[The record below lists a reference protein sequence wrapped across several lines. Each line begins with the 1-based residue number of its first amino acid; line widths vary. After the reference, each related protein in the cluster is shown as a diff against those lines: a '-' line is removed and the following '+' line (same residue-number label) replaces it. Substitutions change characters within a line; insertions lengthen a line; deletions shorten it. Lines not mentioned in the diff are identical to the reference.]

1 LPGALAA
8 LFLGVGVVVAC
19 SQGWIARHQG
29 SPPELVS
36 IKEPSE
42 DNPWSFFRP
51 AWKKNY
57 GASLPLAR
65 MGWDVDAMIRNLVN
79 DPRGKLEK
87 EFQVPN
93 GLKDRVFFWTQIYSR
108 FNSRM
113 RVVHDRD
120 NPAIIYGYID
130 FRPLYRSL
138 GGGNAAMDARANSLE
153 KKIIAQLKATLREAS
168 GISKTSA
175 LEAAERAEVQ
185 ALLSRVG
192 SLSPKATEERIADIR
207 TQSGQADFFLQALYR
222 SRNLLPH
229 IESVFRRQNLPV
241 ALGRIPFVESSFN
254 TRAYSKGGAIGI
266 WQFMPETARQMMRGR
281 PESQWGDPLR
291 QTESAARVLR
301 MYRSVLPDW
310 GTTVT
315 SYNSGVGRVRRLV
328 EKYKVKDVEGL
339 LTITANDGLGFAGQN
354 FYSEFLAAN
363 LVEGYKDDLFDTQT
377 EPADAAVVFKSANPF
392 PKEVC
397 DAQLDL
403 E

>member
-1 LPGALAA
+1 MGVEVKKQAKRSRKNLGRKLPSPLSLPRAAWGAGRGTSRGGVILA
-8 LFLGVGVVVAC
+8 C
-19 SQGWIARHQG
+19 TQGWIARHQG
-29 SPPELVS
+29 TPELVS
-36 IKEPSE
+36 IKEPTE

-65 MGWDVDAMIRNLVN
+65 MGWDVDAMIRKFSVN
-79 DPRGKLEK
+79 NPRRKTGKGV
-87 EFQVPN
+87 QVPN

-138 GGGNAAMDARANSLE
+138 GGGNASMDAKSNSLE
-153 KKIIAQLKATLREAS
+153 KKILTQLKATLREAS

-192 SLSPKATEERIADIR
+192 SLSTKVTEERIADIR

-229 IESVFRRQNLPV
+229 IESVFRRQHLPGGLRY
-241 ALGRIPFVESSFN
+241 AFRSWSLRSTPAPIP
-254 TRAYSKGGAIGI
+254 RA
-266 WQFMPETARQMMRGR
+266 
-281 PESQWGDPLR
+281 
-291 QTESAARVLR
+291 
-301 MYRSVLPDW
+301 
-310 GTTVT
+310 
-315 SYNSGVGRVRRLV
+315 
-328 EKYKVKDVEGL
+328 GL
-339 LTITANDGLGFAGQN
+339 LESGSSCPRPRA
-354 FYSEFLAAN
+354 
-363 LVEGYKDDLFDTQT
+363 K
-377 EPADAAVVFKSANPF
+377 
-392 PKEVC
+392 
-397 DAQLDL
+397 
-403 E
+403 